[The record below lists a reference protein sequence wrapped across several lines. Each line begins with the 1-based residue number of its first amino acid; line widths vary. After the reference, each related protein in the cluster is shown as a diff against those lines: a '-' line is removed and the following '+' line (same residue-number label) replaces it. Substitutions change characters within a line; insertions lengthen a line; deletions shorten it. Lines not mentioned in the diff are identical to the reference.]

1 MLSILL
7 LGLLFSMGECAPE
20 QVHLAFHGNYSVMNV
35 VWTTFSSDSSTVLY
49 GTSPNSLKYTVVGT
63 QKAWRTGS
71 ITRYSHRALM
81 DGLQPSTQYCDISYD
96 LHTDDGRR
104 GDKFMNEFEPLLSRI
119 PYMVVAGNHENDGE
133 NFTNFQE
140 RFWMPHNG
148 YHDNQFYSFD
158 LGPVH
163 WVALST
169 EYYGFYTTVG
179 KGPVLTQY
187 SWLNND
193 LAASFLYN
201 AENLSMNFLNLA
213 TNKKSASANRHKTP
227 WIVSY
232 LHRPFYCSAASSDD
246 CSSYDNSL
254 IRVGYEDIPG
264 LEYPFLK
271 YGVDLGFWGHMHFYE
286 RFYPV
291 ANKQYWSSVSSQ
303 CKLLPQ
309 RSRPNYGYTVLT
321 VANSTHIHIEQI
333 SIDLDEA
340 VVDDFWLSKD
350 PGFVATDEMRYVQL
364 VYSAPEQVHLSFRGN
379 YSEMNVVWTTF
390 DKDNSTL
397 LYGSS
402 PSSLTFSVEGSEK
415 AWKTGGILRY
425 THEAT
430 MTDLLPSTTYW
441 YRIGKRSFQFK
452 TLPANPE
459 SFRVCVF
466 GDLGYEHGH
475 STASIIRNG
484 MAGMFDFIIH
494 IAYDLHSDAGRT
506 GDKFMNVLEPVISR
520 NAVSNR
526 QRTPW
531 IVSYLHRPFYCS
543 SKGNNDCSDSDSAL
557 IRVGD
562 SKKPGLEEV
571 FLKYRLDVG
580 FWGHKHFY
588 ERFYPVANGTYW
600 NGGCHSSGT
609 FDKHPTPF
617 SAKRT
622 NQYGYTIM
630 TVANATHI
638 HLEQISIDL
647 DEAVVDDLW
656 LRKDIGSVTSEREA

>member
-81 DGLQPSTQYCDISYD
+81 DGLQPSTQYWYKIGSRTFQFKTLPADPKSYKVCIFGDLGYYHGNSTASILRNGLAGKFDFVVHVGDISYD

-193 LAASFLYN
+193 LA
-201 AENLSMNFLNLA
+201 
-213 TNKKSASANRHKTP
+213 SASANRHKTP

-291 ANKQYWSSVSSQ
+291 ANKQYWSSANCYHNAPAPTYVLTGSAG
-303 CKLLPQ
+303 CHT
-309 RSRPNYGYTVLT
+309 PNTPFDASPVPFSAKRLNQYGYTVLT

-350 PGFVATDEMRYVQL
+350 PGFVATDEMRAKRPGAVFPTTPAALQ
-364 VYSAPEQVHLSFRGN
+364 SESWELS
-379 YSEMNVVWTTF
+379 
-390 DKDNSTL
+390 
-397 LYGSS
+397 
-402 PSSLTFSVEGSEK
+402 
-415 AWKTGGILRY
+415 
-425 THEAT
+425 
-430 MTDLLPSTTYW
+430 
-441 YRIGKRSFQFK
+441 
-452 TLPANPE
+452 
-459 SFRVCVF
+459 
-466 GDLGYEHGH
+466 
-475 STASIIRNG
+475 
-484 MAGMFDFIIH
+484 
-494 IAYDLHSDAGRT
+494 
-506 GDKFMNVLEPVISR
+506 
-520 NAVSNR
+520 
-526 QRTPW
+526 
-531 IVSYLHRPFYCS
+531 
-543 SKGNNDCSDSDSAL
+543 
-557 IRVGD
+557 
-562 SKKPGLEEV
+562 
-571 FLKYRLDVG
+571 VG
-580 FWGHKHFY
+580 F
-588 ERFYPVANGTYW
+588 
-600 NGGCHSSGT
+600 
-609 FDKHPTPF
+609 
-617 SAKRT
+617 
-622 NQYGYTIM
+622 
-630 TVANATHI
+630 
-638 HLEQISIDL
+638 
-647 DEAVVDDLW
+647 
-656 LRKDIGSVTSEREA
+656 

>member
-1 MLSILL
+1 
-7 LGLLFSMGECAPE
+7 
-20 QVHLAFHGNYSVMNV
+20 
-35 VWTTFSSDSSTVLY
+35 
-49 GTSPNSLKYTVVGT
+49 
-63 QKAWRTGS
+63 
-71 ITRYSHRALM
+71 
-81 DGLQPSTQYCDISYD
+81 
-96 LHTDDGRR
+96 
-104 GDKFMNEFEPLLSRI
+104 
-119 PYMVVAGNHENDGE
+119 
-133 NFTNFQE
+133 
-140 RFWMPHNG
+140 
-148 YHDNQFYSFD
+148 
-158 LGPVH
+158 
-163 WVALST
+163 
-169 EYYGFYTTVG
+169 
-179 KGPVLTQY
+179 
-187 SWLNND
+187 
-193 LAASFLYN
+193 
-201 AENLSMNFLNLA
+201 
-213 TNKKSASANRHKTP
+213 
-227 WIVSY
+227 
-232 LHRPFYCSAASSDD
+232 
-246 CSSYDNSL
+246 
-254 IRVGYEDIPG
+254 
-264 LEYPFLK
+264 
-271 YGVDLGFWGHMHFYE
+271 
-286 RFYPV
+286 
-291 ANKQYWSSVSSQ
+291 
-303 CKLLPQ
+303 
-309 RSRPNYGYTVLT
+309 
-321 VANSTHIHIEQI
+321 
-333 SIDLDEA
+333 
-340 VVDDFWLSKD
+340 
-350 PGFVATDEMRYVQL
+350 
-364 VYSAPEQVHLSFRGN
+364 
-379 YSEMNVVWTTF
+379 MNVVWTTF

-494 IAYDLHSDAGRT
+494 IGDIAYDLHSDAGRT

-520 NAVSNR
+520 IPYMVVAGNHEDDGNNFMNFQERFRMPANDFNDNQFYSFDLGPVHFVALSTEYYYYDSIGSERLLAQYNWLQKDLQNAVSNR

-600 NGGCHSSGT
+600 NGSDCYHNALAPTYIITGSAGCHSSGT

-656 LRKDIGSVTSEREA
+656 LRKDIGSVTSEREASYADDSRAPNHAMRTGGL